1 MFGNRCSSEALVA
14 IDCGLYACVIVFYVD
29 SKIRYAV

>member
-14 IDCGLYACVIVFYVD
+14 IDSALCACVIAFYVD

>member
-1 MFGNRCSSEALVA
+1 MFGNRCSLEALVA
-14 IDCGLYACVIVFYVD
+14 IDCGLYVCVIAFYVD